1 MRKKSNAFL
10 ALLLTGAMT
19 VTSVSPAFAT
29 EEFPADTEVQAVQ
42 DVAEEESDADVSDV
56 QDAEDF
62 GAVADT
68 EDVDDVFTSGE
79 EASDPDTGDE
89 VLELA
94 DGDAEEYVQDD
105 LLLAD
110 SSEEKYQ
117 DGTYTPESF
126 TFQGGSGKVTITCP
140 KVTITRGK
148 VTATVVFSSSSYNKL
163 VVDGDEY
170 LPVSGTE
177 YTGSVFQVPAV
188 LNQDME
194 ITGTT
199 IAMTAAHDI
208 TYTIH
213 IKLNVPMVTPAPDRL
228 EDGTYQAAVKADS
241 GFPAEACTLLV
252 KDGEIDAVVTL
263 KNGAYDRLYVG
274 DALDAVNEKDDK
286 LIAYRPSE
294 DGSKHIFW
302 PLSVDKL
309 DTLFQV
315 AARKTDKTWTDHYVK
330 ILSSSVTKVSD
341 EVQAP
346 DQAAEAAKFLY
357 RNYVDD
363 VISTTGGVTK
373 DGSTYHVAYYNSYKS
388 AVSGISLKRP
398 NVKEY
403 KSGWFFSDWSIFKST
418 VKQQPA
424 KSQ

>member
-1 MRKKSNAFL
+1 MRKKSNALL

-19 VTSVSPAFAT
+19 VTSVSPAFAA
-29 EEFPADTEVQAVQ
+29 EDFSADAEVQAVQ
-42 DVAEEESDADVSDV
+42 DVTEEESDADVSDV
-56 QDAEDF
+56 QDQADLGEAED
-62 GAVADT
+62 V
-68 EDVDDVFTSGE
+68 EDVFTSGE
-79 EASDPDTGDE
+79 EPSDPDTGDASF
-89 VLELA
+89 ELT
-94 DGDAEEYVQDD
+94 DGNTEEYVQDD
-105 LLLAD
+105 LLLAA
-110 SSEEKYQ
+110 SSAEKYQ

-199 IAMTAAHDI
+199 VAMTAAHDI

-263 KNGAYDRLYVG
+263 KNGDYDRLYVG

-294 DGSKHIFW
+294 DGTKHIFW
-302 PLSVDKL
+302 PLAVDKL

-373 DGSTYHVAYYNSYKS
+373 MEAPIMLHITIATRVLFLAS
-388 AVSGISLKRP
+388 A
-398 NVKEY
+398 
-403 KSGWFFSDWSIFKST
+403 
-418 VKQQPA
+418 
-424 KSQ
+424 